1 MEIQP
6 LRKRPH
12 ILSLHDR
19 LDNHRQ
25 PHGVEDQV
33 SLRWGRDLLRGWE
46 LVGMFEVLKARP
58 CTRHLPR
65 HHRHPG
71 EHLLDPTRQS

>member
-19 LDNHRQ
+19 LVTITEK

-33 SLRWGRDLLRGWE
+33 SLRWGRDLLGEGRIR
-46 LVGMFEVLKARP
+46 LIRARP
-58 CTRHLPR
+58 
-65 HHRHPG
+65 
-71 EHLLDPTRQS
+71 